1 MFVFAKI
8 IDLHEVHLRNTTRNI
23 MTPKSNVSENQT
35 EILTVE
41 KWHSKQKY
49 IGELLDNLTQDGYFL
64 IPHRL
69 TLP

>member
-1 MFVFAKI
+1 
-8 IDLHEVHLRNTTRNI
+8 
-23 MTPKSNVSENQT
+23 MTPKSDVSENQT

-49 IGELLDNLTQDGYFL
+49 IGELLDNLTQDGYFS